1 MPEIRLEGVTK
12 RYGKTEAVRNL
23 SLDIHTGEYFTLLG
37 AIGSGKTT
45 TLMLLAGLIEPDAGE
60 IYFDGKPMKGVP
72 PEDRGIGF
80 VFETFALFPNY
91 NVWENITYGPRV
103 KREDPTSTKKVAD
116 EMLEMV
122 LLEDRPDA
130 LPDELSGGMKQRAA
144 LARALT
150 SGAKI
155 LLFDE
160 PLASLD
166 AKIRVALANDLRRI
180 VKGLGLTA
188 IHVTNSVEEAMTI
201 SDRIAV
207 MRNGSL
213 EQVGTPR
220 ELYENPKT
228 IFVMDF
234 MGDINLFNGTVTRSG
249 EGFTEVATQEG
260 FLFRSSRATMEVGSK
275 VHAVV
280 RAEDIDI
287 TPRGSEE
294 APNKLHGIVKEKM
307 FLLGFMKYLIEL
319 KTGQEVIVE
328 VPFMKR
334 ERDLE
339 TGEAI
344 AMEFALQ
351 SVYLFRRGESP

>member
-37 AIGSGKTT
+37 PIGSGKTT
-45 TLMLLAGLIEPDAGE
+45 TLTLLAGLIEPDEGE

-80 VFETFALFPNY
+80 VFETFALFPHY

-150 SGAKI
+150 SGARI
-155 LLFDE
+155 LLLDE

-180 VKGLGLTA
+180 VKELGLTA
-188 IHVTNSVEEAMTI
+188 IHVTNGVEEAMTI

-228 IFVMDF
+228 IFIMDF

-249 EGFTEVATQEG
+249 NDFTEVATQEG
-260 FLFRSSRATMEVGSK
+260 FRFRSSRTTLEVGSK

-287 TPRGSEE
+287 TPKGSEE
-294 APNKLHGIVKEKM
+294 AANKLQGVVKEKM

-319 KTGQEVIVE
+319 KTGEEVIVE

-344 AMEFALQ
+344 AMEFAPQ
-351 SVYLFRRGESP
+351 NVYLFRREESP